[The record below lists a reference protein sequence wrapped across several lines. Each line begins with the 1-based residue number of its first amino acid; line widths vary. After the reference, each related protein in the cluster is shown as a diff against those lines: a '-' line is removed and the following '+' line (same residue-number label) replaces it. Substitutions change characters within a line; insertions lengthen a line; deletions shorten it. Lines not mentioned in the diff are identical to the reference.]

1 MKKLWVIALKDVGE
15 AFRSRSVY
23 IFILIMLVVA
33 ISYVSAYNSR
43 VKDLIDQQ
51 AIDSFSRGFL
61 TNLVYILP
69 LMYSIIICTIFA
81 NYSVVLDKAKRNI
94 ESLMATPVSIRQ
106 IWIGKSL
113 AVTLPS
119 VVMGLVISILIYLVM
134 NILLVMP
141 HTHSFIFPDALAI
154 ISALI
159 IIPILIFSIV
169 MIVIYIQLIISNP
182 RIANFVFTGIFFLLF
197 FGINALGGLGVSISY
212 FSLIYLGVIVI
223 CAGVSF
229 TLSGS
234 LTKEKVLLSSK
245 V

>member
-229 TLSGS
+229 ILSGS